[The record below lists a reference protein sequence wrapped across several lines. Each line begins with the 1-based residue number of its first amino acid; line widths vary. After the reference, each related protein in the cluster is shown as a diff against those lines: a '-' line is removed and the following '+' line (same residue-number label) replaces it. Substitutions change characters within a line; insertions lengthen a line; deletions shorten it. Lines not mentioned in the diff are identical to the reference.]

1 MYLAGRSHIIKNR
14 SLIDTMRMFHKMGYG
29 GLELSLQHGMGTW
42 LDVNY
47 LDDYVI
53 EKVNEVSREL
63 DFPIT
68 ALACHQN
75 YVNDDDTYE
84 IEKRLLKAA
93 ERKGSLRPADRTH
106 TGALQNRGGQR
117 CAACHRG
124 GAQPADP

>member
-84 IEKRLLKAA
+84 IVKASF
-93 ERKGSLRPADRTH
+93 KS
-106 TGALQNRGGQR
+106 
-117 CAACHRG
+117 
-124 GAQPADP
+124 GAQIPYGLEYSNIVHLYAF